1 MSVLFM
7 KSSKTSFVKAVEN
20 SIIIFGISNPTK
32 MCVLEVQKSRR
43 KVSRNVCAPI
53 VTKKLGTVRK
63 LKIHISKIHEQQDL
77 QKVQT
82 RRKCNLECKIC
93 SKNLKISRN
102 LKHHIK
108 VKHQS
113 NIEPQPEEA
122 CTECKMQFSTRV
134 MLNEHLIVVHKK

>member
-77 QKVQT
+77 QKVQK

-113 NIEPQPEEA
+113 KTLNHSQRRLAQNVKCSSAPE
-122 CTECKMQFSTRV
+122 
-134 MLNEHLIVVHKK
+134 